1 MCSTTQQ
8 SAGAALHGLPA
19 SALVPR
25 NSAASTVIAMRRT
38 FLLGTCLLSFA
49 APAAATSPTPPPEHD
64 VPAAILG
71 KGAAPTGEAV
81 SYFDVDPA
89 TRGYLAVPAGPG
101 PHGAVILIHE
111 WNGLVDRVRQVA
123 DAFAAEGYVALA
135 ADLYGG
141 RTGASRDENIALV
154 KETRADP
161 DRIVANL
168 DAAAAFLRERED
180 VSGKVA
186 AIGWCFGGGVAL
198 SYALGGENHEGTAIF
213 YGSLLEDPEQMS
225 HIHHEVYGTF
235 AGQDRGIPP
244 ASVERFV
251 EALRAAGIEND
262 VHVYDDT
269 QHGFWLYV
277 DRDPANNLAPAADA
291 WRRLKDYLRR
301 VLGS

>member
-1 MCSTTQQ
+1 MQ
-8 SAGAALHGLPA
+8 
-19 SALVPR
+19 
-25 NSAASTVIAMRRT
+25 RT
-38 FLLGTCLLSFA
+38 FALLTGLLIAA
-49 APAAATSPTPPPEHD
+49 APAVATSPKPPSEQE

-71 KGAAPTGEAV
+71 KGEAPTGEAV
-81 SYFDVDPA
+81 AYFDADSA
-89 TRGYLAVPAGPG
+89 TLGYLAVPSGPG

-135 ADLYGG
+135 ADLYSG
-141 RTGASRDENIALV
+141 RTGNSRDENIALV

-161 DRIVANL
+161 ERIVANL
-168 DAAAAFLRERED
+168 DAAAAFLRKKDD

-213 YGSLLEDPEQMS
+213 YGSLLDDPEQMS

-235 AGQDRGIPP
+235 AGLDRGIPP
-244 ASVERFV
+244 ESVDRFV
-251 EALRAAGIEND
+251 EALRAAGIAND

-291 WRRLKDYLRR
+291 WQRLKDYLRR